1 MKKIYKQ
8 ISGALL
14 MLTLILN
21 ITACSPESFT
31 SPNEAGIPVVSD
43 YEDCIRIR
51 RESGNQL
58 CDFLFSGTKGSNADM
73 DY

>member
-31 SPNEAGIPVVSD
+31 SPNEAGGIGLRRLYPH
-43 YEDCIRIR
+43 R

>member
-14 MLTLILN
+14 MLTRKLH
-21 ITACSPESFT
+21 ITQRSRHSG
-31 SPNEAGIPVVSD
+31 GIGLRRLYPH
-43 YEDCIRIR
+43 R

>member
-21 ITACSPESFT
+21 ITPARPKASHHPTKPAFRWYRT
-31 SPNEAGIPVVSD
+31 TKTVSA
-43 YEDCIRIR
+43 
-51 RESGNQL
+51 S
-58 CDFLFSGTKGSNADM
+58 T
-73 DY
+73 

>member
-51 RESGNQL
+51 
-58 CDFLFSGTKGSNADM
+58 KPIM
-73 DY
+73 

>member
-21 ITACSPESFT
+21 ITACQVSLVASGSVTVYVPLT
-31 SPNEAGIPVVSD
+31 SE
-43 YEDCIRIR
+43 
-51 RESGNQL
+51 
-58 CDFLFSGTKGSNADM
+58 
-73 DY
+73 

>member
-43 YEDCIRIR
+43 YEDCILSLIHI
-51 RESGNQL
+51 
-58 CDFLFSGTKGSNADM
+58 
-73 DY
+73 

>member
-21 ITACSPESFT
+21 ITAYSPGKLNQKT
-31 SPNEAGIPVVSD
+31 SVLTNIVVNGD
-43 YEDCIRIR
+43 YSI
-51 RESGNQL
+51 
-58 CDFLFSGTKGSNADM
+58 T
-73 DY
+73 

>member
-43 YEDCIRIR
+43 YEDCIRIDVNQETNYVTFSFR
-51 RESGNQL
+51 DKRE
-58 CDFLFSGTKGSNADM
+58 
-73 DY
+73 

>member
-21 ITACSPESFT
+21 ITYPH
-31 SPNEAGIPVVSD
+31 
-43 YEDCIRIR
+43 R